1 MSKIALVHDWV
12 ITLGG
17 AERCL
22 EVFRELWP
30 EAPLYTLVFSEK
42 SIRQL
47 GFDQGQV
54 YASFLQRFPKA
65 TKWYRRYLPFFPLA
79 IEQFDLSAYD
89 VILSSSHAAAKG
101 VLTRSDQLHICYNH
115 TPMRY
120 IWDLTHQYLR
130 ENRLERG
137 LKGTIAKTF
146 LNYLRMW
153 DTSAA
158 NRVDYFIANSRYTAR
173 RIWRIYRREATV
185 IYPPVSL
192 DRFKLTEKKDDYF
205 LFISRLVPYKKADLV
220 VAALTKIGVPL
231 VVVGDGPQLNECRRL
246 AGKRVQFLGYQDD
259 SAVADLMERARAVIF
274 AAEEDFGIVP
284 VEAQACG
291 TPVIAY
297 GRGGAVETVIP
308 ADGRNWSVAT
318 GVHFAEQS
326 VESLSSAIRQ
336 FLGWEGNFQ
345 PAVLRRNAER
355 FSKERFKREIAN
367 FVQEKWLEFREK
379 RDSGRI
385 IG

>member
-1 MSKIALVHDWV
+1 M
-12 ITLGG
+12 
-17 AERCL
+17 
-22 EVFRELWP
+22 
-30 EAPLYTLVFSEK
+30 
-42 SIRQL
+42 
-47 GFDQGQV
+47 
-54 YASFLQRFPKA
+54 
-65 TKWYRRYLPFFPLA
+65 
-79 IEQFDLSAYD
+79 
-89 VILSSSHAAAKG
+89 
-101 VLTRSDQLHICYNH
+101 
-115 TPMRY
+115 
-120 IWDLTHQYLR
+120 
-130 ENRLERG
+130 
-137 LKGTIAKTF
+137 
-146 LNYLRMW
+146 
-153 DTSAA
+153 
-158 NRVDYFIANSRYTAR
+158 
-173 RIWRIYRREATV
+173 
-185 IYPPVSL
+185 
-192 DRFKLTEKKDDYF
+192 
-205 LFISRLVPYKKADLV
+205 
-220 VAALTKIGVPL
+220 
-231 VVVGDGPQLNECRRL
+231 